1 VTCLARWADEPFRIF
16 FPLAVVAG
24 LLGVSMWPLY
34 FFEVIPFYPGM
45 NHSRVMAFGFFGGF
59 MMGFL
64 WTALPRLLSVKVLRV
79 RELLVLITLYVSL
92 VTAQFLGA
100 TVIGEGVVLLW
111 LISMIGFA
119 LPRVLRGSDLPPPGF
134 VLVLL
139 GFLCAGG
146 GAVISMLEARGELDP
161 EWLIIRQLLEFQ
173 GFLLLPVTGV
183 GGFILPRILGL
194 PERQSFDEGRQPS
207 RAWWIQ
213 FGCAFLVGLVVIG
226 TFFLEV
232 RGFFEWAYS
241 LRFLAVMGY
250 LTWQIPWHKAKS
262 RGTFVWGLQVGL
274 GSFVAGILLIACFPE
289 WRLPFLHLGLG
300 IGLVMITI
308 VVASRVVLGHSDRL
322 VEMEGR
328 QRWFAWV
335 FGLIFVGVTSRMI
348 GDFIPKILISH
359 YNYGALF
366 WGLGLI
372 IWAYRLLRRKR
383 VA

>member
-1 VTCLARWADEPFRIF
+1 MTFLDRWADEPFRIF

-24 LLGVSMWPLY
+24 VLGVSMWPLY

-64 WTALPRLLSVKVLRV
+64 WTALPRLLSSKRLSPWELMVLMV
-79 RELLVLITLYVSL
+79 LYVSL
-92 VTAQFLGA
+92 VSAHFLGA
-100 TVIGEGVVLLW
+100 TVIGEGIVLLW
-111 LISMIGFA
+111 LISLIGFA
-119 LPRVLRGSDLPPPGF
+119 IPRVFRGSDLPPPGF
-134 VLVLL
+134 ILMLL
-139 GFLCAGG
+139 GVLCAGG
-146 GAVISMLEARGELDP
+146 GTAISMLEARIEVDP
-161 EWLIIRQLLEFQ
+161 EWLLLRQLLEFQ

-194 PERQSFDEGRQPS
+194 RERQSFDEGRRPS
-207 RAWWIQ
+207 KGWWVQ
-213 FGCAFLVGLVVIG
+213 FCAATLVGFVVVG
-226 TFFLEV
+226 SFFLEV
-232 RGFFEWAYS
+232 KGAFVWAYS
-241 LRFLAVMGY
+241 FRFVAVMGY
-250 LTWQIPWHKAKS
+250 LSWQVPWHQATEK
-262 RGTFVWGLQVGL
+262 GTFVWGLQIGL
-274 GSFVAGILLIACFPE
+274 GLFVAGILLIACFPE

-308 VVASRVVLGHSDRL
+308 VVASRVVLGHTDRL

-335 FGLIFVGVTSRMI
+335 FGLIFLGVTSRMI

-366 WGLGLI
+366 WGIGLI
-372 IWAYRLLRRKR
+372 FWAYRLLVRRR
-383 VA
+383 SA

>member
-1 VTCLARWADEPFRIF
+1 VTFLTRLADEPFRIF
-16 FPLAVVAG
+16 FPLAVVSG

-64 WTALPRLLSVKVLRV
+64 WTALPRLLSAQGLRIWELIVL
-79 RELLVLITLYVSL
+79 LILYVSL
-92 VTAQFLGA
+92 VAAHFLGA

-111 LISMIGFA
+111 LVSMIGFA
-119 LPRVLRGSDLPPPGF
+119 LSRVIRGSDLPPPGF
-134 VLVLL
+134 VLMLFGV
-139 GFLCAGG
+139 LCAGG
-146 GAVISMLEARGELDP
+146 GTVVSMLDARVELDS
-161 EWLIIRQLLEFQ
+161 EWLVLRQLLEFQ

-194 PERQSFDEGRQPS
+194 PERQSFDEGRWPS
-207 RAWWIQ
+207 RGWWIQ
-213 FGCAFLVGLVVIG
+213 FGSATLVGLVVIG

-232 RGFFEWAYS
+232 RGLFVWAYS
-241 LRFLAVMGY
+241 LRFLAVVGY
-250 LTWQIPWHKAKS
+250 LTWQVPWHHATVK
-262 RGTFVWGLQVGL
+262 GTFIWGLQVGL

-289 WRLPFLHLGLG
+289 WRLPFLHLALG

-335 FGLIFVGVTSRMI
+335 FGLIFLGVTSRMI

-366 WGLGLI
+366 WGVGLI
-372 IWAYRLLRRKR
+372 FWAYKLLRRR
-383 VA
+383 RTV